1 MKPALAAGASPR
13 FPAATRLGSKTS
25 PSAWTAFSPVD
36 RGWPASNGAGP
47 SLFRRLTE
55 PSLADGGDRFQ
66 RHDLELVVKP
76 LAIGFRFSRSRRRE
90 LVARH
95 NRHLQD
101 FFLQEGDQPFRRVG
115 FGDEYRGGL
124 HARQLRVG

>member
-1 MKPALAAGASPR
+1 MKSASAAGASPR
-13 FPAATRLGSKTS
+13 FPAARKVGSRTS
-25 PSAWTAFSPVD
+25 PSAWTGYSPVD
-36 RGWPASNGAGP
+36 PGSLVSSVM
-47 SLFRRLTE
+47 SLFLYRRTTE
-55 PSLADGGDRFQ
+55 TSLAHGGDRFQ

-124 HARQLRVG
+124 HARQLRV